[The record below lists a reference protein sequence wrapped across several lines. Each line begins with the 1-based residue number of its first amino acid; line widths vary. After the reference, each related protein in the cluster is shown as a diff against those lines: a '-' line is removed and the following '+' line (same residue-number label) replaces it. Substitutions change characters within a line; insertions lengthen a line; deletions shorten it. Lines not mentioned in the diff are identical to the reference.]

1 MVSAQQKFYEV
12 GIMMVENGSN
22 DELLDIDE
30 LAAKLKLPKA
40 SVYKLVAA
48 ERIPGQKVGRHWRFM
63 RSEIDAWLRA
73 GMRSP
78 RPQLVAATATMDPAV
93 LAGSGAPALFE
104 AALQPNPAGAV
115 ADIGMMG
122 IFTTTQLAALRDRW
136 IETPKQFLAQVERA
150 EGRRR
155 LAELL
160 QLSEDRFQQKVIE
173 VAMLAASPHAR

>member
-1 MVSAQQKFYEV
+1 
-12 GIMMVENGSN
+12 
-22 DELLDIDE
+22 
-30 LAAKLKLPKA
+30 
-40 SVYKLVAA
+40 
-48 ERIPGQKVGRHWRFM
+48 
-63 RSEIDAWLRA
+63 
-73 GMRSP
+73 
-78 RPQLVAATATMDPAV
+78 
-93 LAGSGAPALFE
+93 
-104 AALQPNPAGAV
+104 
-115 ADIGMMG
+115 MMG